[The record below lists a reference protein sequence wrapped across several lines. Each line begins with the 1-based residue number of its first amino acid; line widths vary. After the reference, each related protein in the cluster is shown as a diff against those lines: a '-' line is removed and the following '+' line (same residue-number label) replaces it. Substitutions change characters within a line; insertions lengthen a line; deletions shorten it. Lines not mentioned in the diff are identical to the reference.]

1 MVYKFDK
8 HMRPI
13 PQPKAVAPMRGE
25 YLEKRGVLRAAL
37 EREHEYYAK
46 IQVRQPPTQ
55 HLI

>member
-55 HLI
+55 PLI